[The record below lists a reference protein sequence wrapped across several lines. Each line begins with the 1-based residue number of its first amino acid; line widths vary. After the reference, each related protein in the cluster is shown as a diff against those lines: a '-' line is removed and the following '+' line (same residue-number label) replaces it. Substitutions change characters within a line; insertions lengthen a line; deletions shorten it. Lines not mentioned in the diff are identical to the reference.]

1 MILFFLL
8 TGETPFDIANDSDEL
23 FWRFKERGFEAIS
36 ADLEAVHAN
45 PQAVELLRRREAD
58 THTAGDIQNIISVK
72 IGYSPYCTS
81 KHLYGSSRQWFFS
94 LLVYNGTF
102 YSLCYHRHSRTS

>member
-1 MILFFLL
+1 MWSLGVILFFLL

-45 PQAVELLRRREAD
+45 PQAVELLRRVLVAD
-58 THTAGDIQNIISVK
+58 PAQRMSFEE
-72 IGYSPYCTS
+72 
-81 KHLYGSSRQWFFS
+81 L
-94 LLVYNGTF
+94 
-102 YSLCYHRHSRTS
+102 RTCAYVL